1 MLLMRIIPAKIL
13 FMPVAS
19 PKPRSKKDNM
29 IVADATDRLLR
40 ATKEKLLGEKSQ
52 IDYEKL
58 AQQGYSR
65 ELIARLKKL

>member
-1 MLLMRIIPAKIL
+1 VPVAPAK
-13 FMPVAS
+13 S
-19 PKPRSKKDNM
+19 RNKKSST

-40 ATKEKLLGEKSQ
+40 ATKAKLLRNTDR
-52 IDYEKL
+52 IDYKKL

>member
-1 MLLMRIIPAKIL
+1 
-13 FMPVAS
+13 MPVAP
-19 PKPRSKKDNM
+19 PKPRTKKNNT

-40 ATKEKLLGEKSQ
+40 ATKAKLLRESGK